1 MPESYE
7 VLEPPT
13 RAEMVR
19 EALRQLEAA
28 RFEAELNAT
37 MSDEGLGVLVAAQE
51 TAGQRIERLDRQIQ
65 RLREEYTSLLG

>member
-7 VLEPPT
+7 VLESPT

-51 TAGQRIERLDRQIQ
+51 TAGQRIERLDRQIH
-65 RLREEYTSLLG
+65 RLREEYASLLG